1 MKNWLP
7 VWLRSNT
14 QNKKVPV
21 AQTSKTDS
29 FLLIEGAFT
38 PLQAADILLS
48 LINDKIK
55 FHTVQLLNL
64 KDINQIDFL
73 NSEHRIREL
82 RETKNQITKIILD
95 ARTQDKHLTIHSNI
109 EVSTTDKLS

>member
-21 AQTSKTDS
+21 AQTSKMDS
-29 FLLIEGAFT
+29 FLLIEGTFT
-38 PLQAADILLS
+38 TPQAADVLLS

-64 KDINQIDFL
+64 KDINQMDFL

-82 RETKNQITKIILD
+82 KEAKNQITKIILD
-95 ARTQDKHLTIHSNI
+95 ARTQGKHLKIHSTI
-109 EVSTTDKLS
+109 EVSTTDSPS